1 MIIDN
6 LRSKLVEYQKANDSF
21 KLGVLR
27 FFLSQVK
34 NKEIELRAQGKELS
48 DEDVF
53 KVLRKEVKNRK
64 EGIETYTKANRTD
77 LLQKEKDELDV
88 YLEYA
93 KLFPFELEKINPM
106 VQRNSNQRI

>member
-1 MIIDN
+1 MILDD
-6 LRSKLVEYQKANDSF
+6 LRSKLIEYQKASDSF

-34 NKEIELRAQGKELS
+34 NKEIELRSQEKKLT

-64 EGIETYTKANRTD
+64 EGIETCEKANRPD
-77 LLQKEKDELDV
+77 LLQKEKDELAL

-93 KLFPFELEKINPM
+93 KLFPFELESQNPM
-106 VQRNSNQRI
+106 AQRNINQKV